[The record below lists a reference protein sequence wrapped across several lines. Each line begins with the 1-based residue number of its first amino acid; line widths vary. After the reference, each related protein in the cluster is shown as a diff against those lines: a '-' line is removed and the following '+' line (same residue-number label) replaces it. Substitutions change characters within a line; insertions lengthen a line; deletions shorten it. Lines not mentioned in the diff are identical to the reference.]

1 MIISASRR
9 TDIPT
14 YYSNWFFNRVMDGY
28 VLVRNP
34 MNAHQISKIALNP
47 DVVDG
52 IVFWTKNPIP
62 MLNELKILHDYMYY
76 FQFTLN
82 SYAQDVEAHVPNKQK
97 HIIPAFKKLSDM
109 IGPDRVIWR
118 YDPIFLND
126 TYTPEYHIRYFERIA
141 KELSPYTKKCTIS
154 FIDFYRNTSKNVS
167 GLSLRDF
174 PEETQKSLA
183 KELAAIAHSYGLL
196 IDTCAEG
203 IELQTLKAPSSIDVD
218 ENHHVKGIY
227 VTPQMVSSIRDGRA
241 SIKPTG
247 EEDIYIPC
255 DVLIVAIGQ
264 NIETHHFEQAGIPVE
279 RGKIVT
285 KSTGAFENLP
295 GVFAGGDCVTG
306 PATVIRAIA
315 AGKVAAANIDE
326 YLGYHHEISCDVE
339 IPEAHLDDRTPCGR
353 VNLTEREACERVCDF
368 EAVENCMTEKEAKQ
382 EAGRCLRCDHFG
394 YGIFKGGRETLW

>member
-1 MIISASRR
+1 MDAVRTAKRLGAKKVSIVYRR
-9 TDIPT
+9 
-14 YYSNWFFNRVMDGY
+14 RVADMTALPGEIDGA
-28 VLVRNP
+28 V
-34 MNAHQISKIALNP
+34 
-47 DVVDG
+47 
-52 IVFWTKNPIP
+52 
-62 MLNELKILHDYMYY
+62 
-76 FQFTLN
+76 
-82 SYAQDVEAHVPNKQK
+82 
-97 HIIPAFKKLSDM
+97 
-109 IGPDRVIWR
+109 
-118 YDPIFLND
+118 
-126 TYTPEYHIRYFERIA
+126 
-141 KELSPYTKKCTIS
+141 
-154 FIDFYRNTSKNVS
+154 
-167 GLSLRDF
+167 
-174 PEETQKSLA
+174 
-183 KELAAIAHSYGLL
+183 
-196 IDTCAEG
+196 AEG
-203 IELQTLKAPSSIDVD
+203 IELQTLKAPASIDVD

-227 VTPQMVSSIRDGRA
+227 VTPQMVSSIKDGRA

-295 GVFAGGDCVTG
+295 GVFAGGDCASG
-306 PATVIRAIA
+306 PASVIKAIA
-315 AGKVAAANIDE
+315 AAKVVAANIDE
-326 YLGYHHEISCDVE
+326 YLGYHHEISCDVD